1 MMKKQQGASFWSVTG
16 TVVIVGSV
24 ILLVAKLFPAYAEF
38 YAVKK
43 ALARIETGGSLATMT
58 EQDILKTFD
67 RSSVMDD
74 IRNVTP
80 KDLKIQR
87 AADGTTTIVADYQV
101 IVPIVGNVSALMKFH
116 AQTGTEK
123 PSKY

>member
-1 MMKKQQGASFWSVTG
+1 MMKKQQGATFWSMAG
-16 TVVIVGSV
+16 IVVIVGAV

-43 ALARIETGGSLATMT
+43 AIARLETGGSLATMS
-58 EQDILKTFD
+58 EQDIYKIFD

-74 IRNVTP
+74 IRSVTP
-80 KDLKIQR
+80 KDLKVAR
-87 AADGTTTIVADYQV
+87 AADGTTSVSVDYQV
-101 IVPIVGNVSALMKFH
+101 VVPIVGNVSALMKFH